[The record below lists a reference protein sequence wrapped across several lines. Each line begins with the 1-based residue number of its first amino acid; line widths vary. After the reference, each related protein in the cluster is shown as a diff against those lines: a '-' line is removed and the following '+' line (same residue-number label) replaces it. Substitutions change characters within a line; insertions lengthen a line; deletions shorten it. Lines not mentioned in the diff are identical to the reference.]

1 MFWRR
6 ATGHGA
12 FFGLL
17 GGTISAA
24 IFHGLA
30 LSEGATAGIKGGW
43 LGQHFTFHS
52 EMGQNFW
59 MAIVAWTSCFV
70 LTILISLATKRN
82 KSDEELKGLVYS
94 LTPKPETAHEPWY
107 KRPVTV
113 GILVLAAAVV
123 LNVIFW

>member
-17 GGTISAA
+17 GGTGGAA
-24 IFHGLA
+24 LFHGLA
-30 LSEGATAGIKGGW
+30 SAAGNAPGIKGGW
-43 LGQHFTFHS
+43 IAQKFLFHS

-70 LTILISLATKRN
+70 LTIVISLATAQN
-82 KSDEELKGLVYS
+82 KTDGELTGLVYS
-94 LTPKPETAHEPWY
+94 LTPKPKSEDEPWY
-107 KRPVTV
+107 KQPVTV
-113 GILVLAAAVV
+113 GILVLVATLI
-123 LNVIFW
+123 LNIIFW